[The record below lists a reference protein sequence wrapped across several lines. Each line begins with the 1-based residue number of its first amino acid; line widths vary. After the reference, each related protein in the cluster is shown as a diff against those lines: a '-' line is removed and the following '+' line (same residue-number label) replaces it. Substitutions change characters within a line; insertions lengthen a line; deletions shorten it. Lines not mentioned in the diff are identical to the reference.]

1 MSEGT
6 YKRNDHKIH
15 EKSLGKIVLVRLKGE
30 KKLWGKLK
38 GFDQHLNLVLE
49 ETEDITNA
57 KKGRK
62 LDPKPI
68 ISIPNLYLYQQYAL
82 KGGGVA
88 RIRLRTKSLYASTS
102 AVLAKFQR

>member
-1 MSEGT
+1 MSEMT
-6 YKRNDHKIH
+6 TKIL
-15 EKSLGKIVLVRLKGE
+15 EESLGKIVLVRLKGE
-30 KKLWGKLK
+30 KKLRGKLK

-68 ISIPNLYLYQQYAL
+68 ISIPNLYPLSIICPE
-82 KGGGVA
+82 KRGVA